1 MSLCLAII
9 VSNIMT
15 GKELLEKLQKLT
27 EEDLNREI
35 IMFDGPSYYTPY
47 KVEILN
53 EKWGKNLNGKL
64 MID

>member
-1 MSLCLAII
+1 
-9 VSNIMT
+9 MT